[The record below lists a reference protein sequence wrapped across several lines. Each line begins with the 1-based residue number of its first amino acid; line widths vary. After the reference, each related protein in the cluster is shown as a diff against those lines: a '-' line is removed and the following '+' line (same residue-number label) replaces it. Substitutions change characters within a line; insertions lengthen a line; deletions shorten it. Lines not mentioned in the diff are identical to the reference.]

1 MSEPA
6 RVMLAEDHY
15 LIRAGLAS
23 VIAAESDLT
32 VCGEATTG
40 QEALALYRSLRPD
53 VAVLAQRLPGLGG
66 GELTRTLRRESPD
79 AKIIILSSRAGEE
92 EIYSALQAGAMA
104 YVLNS
109 AEREEL
115 LQAIRKVAAGQR
127 HIPPDVA
134 VRLAGRV
141 PRSQLSVRELDVLRL
156 LVTGKRNKEIAS
168 SLAISEGT
176 AKIHVSSVLCKLGV
190 SDRTE
195 AVTAALQRGIIHLEP

>member
-1 MSEPA
+1 MPETV
-6 RVMLAEDHY
+6 RVLLADEHY

-23 VIAAESDLT
+23 VLANEADIE
-32 VCGEATTG
+32 VCGEAVTG
-40 QEALALYRSLRPD
+40 EQAVALYRSSRPD
-53 VAVLAQRLPGLGG
+53 VALVGLRLPGLSGA
-66 GELTRTLRRESPD
+66 EVTQTIRAEAPE

-104 YVLNS
+104 YVLKS
-109 AEREEL
+109 VEREEL
-115 LQAIRKVAAGQR
+115 LQTIRRVASGQR

-141 PRSQLSVRELDVLRL
+141 PRSQLSSRELDVLRL
-156 LVTGKRNKEIAS
+156 VVAGKRNKEIAQ

-176 AKIHVSSVLCKLGV
+176 VKIHVSSVLCKLGV

-195 AVTAALQRGIIHLEP
+195 AVSAALQRGIIHLEP